1 MHFLLYAHNVPVR
14 GRDRSAIYD
23 LHNAQITFIPNVLF
37 DIVAALQQR
46 PYAAVEADYGYD
58 AASFGKYLAF
68 LQQKGL
74 GFFTERPEAFPRL
87 NLDYHCP
94 DPLTSAVVEYE
105 FGYYDFAAL
114 VQQLDTLRCRHLELR
129 LRRAT
134 PARLQTLAAAL
145 SGTTL
150 RAVTIWLEYTPQV
163 SAADLRALY
172 AAQPKISRL
181 LCHSAPWSGADAEL
195 PRLTYTQWQLDEA
208 AATLPKPRY
217 VVNSQFF
224 VEARH
229 RNPYYNGKVC
239 VSRRG
244 DIKNCLRHARS
255 FGRLP
260 EATLPDVIR
269 RADFL
274 ELWFAAPDAIEELRD
289 SPLRYCTWFPHA
301 LQRTAE
307 GYAVAS

>member
-23 LHNAQITFIPNVLF
+23 LHNAQITFIPNVLY
-37 DIVAALQQR
+37 DIVAALARQ
-46 PYAAVEADYGYD
+46 PYAAVEAAYSYD
-58 AASFGKYLAF
+58 ATSFGKYLAF

-74 GFFTERPEAFPRL
+74 GFFTDRAEAFPRL
-87 NLDYHCP
+87 DLSYHCP

-105 FGYYDFAAL
+105 FRHYDFAAL
-114 VQQLDTLRCRHLELR
+114 VQQLDALRCRHLELR

-134 PARLQTLAAAL
+134 PKRLAALAAAL

-150 RAVTIWLEYTPQV
+150 RSVVIWLEYGAAV
-163 SAADLRALY
+163 SSADLRALY

-181 LCHSAPWSGADAEL
+181 FCHSAPWSGTDAEL
-195 PRLTYTQWQLDEA
+195 PALIYTQWHPDDA
-208 AATLPKPRY
+208 AAPLPAARY

-224 VEARH
+224 AEAQH

-244 DIKNCLRHARS
+244 DIKNCLQHARS

-260 EATLPDVIR
+260 TDTLPEVIR
-269 RADFL
+269 RAEFQ

-301 LQRTAE
+301 LRRTAA